1 MSLEVHIYEL
11 HERHRQLEAEI
22 DREILSPSGDD
33 LAIAELKKRKLRL
46 KEEIERLEADLTRAA

>member
-1 MSLEVHIYEL
+1 MSLEVHIHEL